1 MPGAGP
7 ASGHGLPDA
16 LPAAVARPCFN
27 PFCRG
32 MASSDASLV
41 KTANSE
47 PRRRSSPRSLFSI
60 WSRTRC
66 CRPGQLMLACR
77 SRARTGPRATQ
88 PGFPASRPVLVA
100 WHSNLYLNGRRNAH
114 SNPLFPGSSAPDTV
128 RHRLQ
133 GVGQA
138 VISDLAAAADRL
150 RRASLLHRPAHHADR
165 EEQFGVHALA
175 GTTRHPVFGTRAGP
189 NSQDQAPLPV
199 RCGGS

>member
-100 WHSNLYLNGRRNAH
+100 WPSNLHLNGRRNAH
-114 SNPLFPGSSAPDTV
+114 SKPLFPSPKLRGPGGVDTGADLGK
-128 RHRLQ
+128 RRTGRI
-133 GVGQA
+133 GV
-138 VISDLAAAADRL
+138 LATCHSPARRWDRPL
-150 RRASLLHRPAHHADR
+150 MINLVSRPGLAKSFWLLFRD
-165 EEQFGVHALA
+165 
-175 GTTRHPVFGTRAGP
+175 
-189 NSQDQAPLPV
+189 
-199 RCGGS
+199 